1 MRYSISESLGY
12 FTEIADDAQLFLRL
26 RGIDKSAFIDN
37 WKIMSIFIVDIKLKK
52 KQSIFISIS
61 VTKKKSCDVTSL
73 TIHMALKRYITEEVR
88 KWKNWKQSRIS
99 PGLIYTRIS
108 KQKIQSCKH
117 VKPNNLHFDTNIK
130 ASIKFLFNI

>member
-1 MRYSISESLGY
+1 
-12 FTEIADDAQLFLRL
+12 
-26 RGIDKSAFIDN
+26 
-37 WKIMSIFIVDIKLKK
+37 MSIFTVDMKLKK
-52 KQSIFISIS
+52 NNPYLYLSALQ
-61 VTKKKSCDVTSL
+61 KKSCDVTSL
-73 TIHMALKRYITEEVR
+73 TIHMALKRY
-88 KWKNWKQSRIS
+88 NWRGPQAKKLKSRIS